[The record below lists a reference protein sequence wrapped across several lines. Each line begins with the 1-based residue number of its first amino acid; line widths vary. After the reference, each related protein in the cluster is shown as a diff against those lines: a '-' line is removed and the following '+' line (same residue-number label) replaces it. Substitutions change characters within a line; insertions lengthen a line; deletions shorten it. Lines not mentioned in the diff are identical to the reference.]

1 LSPKEVKYKIASF
14 IRKSRIGFIVE
25 KIRIKYVDYLTSAL
39 EIILSA
45 TVGFLIVAVLLY
57 FMGYDPYE
65 VFSILFRYG
74 YGNTSYLLSKSV
86 PYVMS
91 AMAFS
96 IPLLAGV
103 FNIGGESQLYVGA
116 FTSLLVTYYTANPV
130 LGLLAGLLAGGGL
143 GLFISI
149 LRVYRN
155 INEVIA
161 AIMINWTMYFLLV
174 YLITGTYYDPRMP
187 HQSIQVPK
195 SAWLGEFISPWGR
208 IKVSF
213 ILAIIGA
220 CVIYYILYYTNIGYL
235 LRVSGLS
242 PLSARYAGYNPRK
255 AILYSMLLGGA
266 MAGLGGA
273 LFIIGDVH
281 SIDTTMSTLY
291 GLGFTGIGIG
301 LLGRNHPIGIIF
313 AAIFFSGL
321 LIGGQWVELK
331 TGAPPQLTDTIIGII
346 VIALAIPY
354 AYRMLIS
361 MVRRW
366 RIK

>member
-1 LSPKEVKYKIASF
+1 MGPKEMQYRLALLLRKIGILS
-14 IRKSRIGFIVE
+14 IID
-25 KIRIKYVDYLTSAL
+25 KIRVKYVDYLSAAL
-39 EIILSA
+39 EILLSA
-45 TVGFLIVAVLLY
+45 LVGFLIATILLY
-57 FMGYDPYE
+57 SMGYDPYE
-65 VFSILFRYG
+65 VFSVLFRYG
-74 YGNTSYLLSKSV
+74 YGNIGYLLGKSV
-86 PYVMS
+86 PYIMT

-103 FNIGGESQLYVGA
+103 FNIGGESQLYIGA
-116 FTSLLVTYYTANPV
+116 FVALIVSYYTVNPV
-130 LGLLAGLLAGGGL
+130 LGLLAGMLAGGGL

-161 AIMINWTMYFLLV
+161 AIMINWIIYFIMI
-174 YLITGTYYDPRMP
+174 YLITGIFYDPRIP
-187 HQSIQVPK
+187 HQSIQVPRD
-195 SAWLGEFISPWGR
+195 AWIGEFLSPWGR
-208 IKVSF
+208 IKISF
-213 ILAIIGA
+213 IFAVIGA
-220 CVIYYILYYTNIGYL
+220 LAIYYILYYTNLGYL

-242 PLSARYAGYNPRK
+242 PHSARYAGYNPNR
-255 AILYSMLLGGA
+255 AVIYSMLLGGA

-273 LFIIGDVH
+273 LLIIGDVH
-281 SIDTTMSTLY
+281 NIDTTMSTLY

-301 LLGRNHPIGIIF
+301 LLGRNHPIGIVF

-331 TGAPPQLTDTIIGII
+331 TGAPPQLTDTIIGVI

-361 MVRRW
+361 MIKRW
-366 RIK
+366 RMK

>member
-1 LSPKEVKYKIASF
+1 MSPKEIKYKLALFTRKIRIDF
-14 IRKSRIGFIVE
+14 IIE
-25 KIRIKYVDYLTSAL
+25 KIRVKYVDYLTAAL

-45 TVGFLIVAVLLY
+45 TVGFLIAAILLY

-65 VFSILFRYG
+65 VFSVLFRYG
-74 YGNTSYLLSKSV
+74 YGNIGYLLSKSV
-86 PYVMS
+86 PYIMT

-96 IPLLAGV
+96 IPSLAGV

-116 FTSLLVTYYTANPV
+116 FVALLVTYYTVNPI
-130 LGLLAGLLAGGGL
+130 LGLLAGIIAGGGL

-161 AIMINWTMYFLLV
+161 AIMINWTIYFLMV
-174 YLITGTYYDPRMP
+174 YLITGIFYDPKIP

-195 SAWLGEFISPWGR
+195 SAWLGEFLSPWGR

-213 ILAIIGA
+213 ILAVIGA
-220 CVIYYILYYTNIGYL
+220 LVIYYILYHTNLGYL

-242 PLSARYAGYNPRK
+242 PLSARYAGYNPKK
-255 AILYSMLLGGA
+255 AVLYSMLLGGA

-273 LFIIGDVH
+273 LHIIGDVH
-281 SIDTTMSTLY
+281 NIDSTMSTLY

-361 MVRRW
+361 MIRRW
-366 RIK
+366 RMK